1 MIRVDNTSQISL
13 LLLDSQA
20 QWMGFLFRSLV
31 RLLRMEVWEFYCAA
45 PWQCSQHFLP
55 CRSSAAIDFSRNH
68 SSRQSDSSFCI
79 NCVLRQF
86 HTALPWF
93 LIIFA
98 SSFLSH
104 WPATPPVQVPF
115 PYLVP
120 VFLFL
125 TIFLVTYI
133 WIKSLLLFA
142 GWYLFSE
149 IWEGVY
155 WTKAK
160 SRDAHSFSLSTFCS

>member
-13 LLLDSQA
+13 LLLDAQA

-55 CRSSAAIDFSRNH
+55 CRSSAAIDFARNH

-86 HTALPWF
+86 HTAMPWF

-98 SSFLSH
+98 PLSSPTGQLLLLSRSLSH
-104 WPATPPVQVPF
+104 IF
-115 PYLVP
+115 
-120 VFLFL
+120 FLFFCFNDILSYLYLDKKL
-125 TIFLVTYI
+125 TLICWLVFI
-133 WIKSLLLFA
+133 
-142 GWYLFSE
+142 
-149 IWEGVY
+149 
-155 WTKAK
+155 
-160 SRDAHSFSLSTFCS
+160 